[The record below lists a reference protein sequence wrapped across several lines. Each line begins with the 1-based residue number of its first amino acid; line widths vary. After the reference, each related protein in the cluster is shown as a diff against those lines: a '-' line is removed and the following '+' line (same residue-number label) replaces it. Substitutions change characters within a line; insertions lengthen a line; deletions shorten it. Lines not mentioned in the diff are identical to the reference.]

1 MANESPRERDVPIGS
16 DAAVNRTRPL
26 PAWAE
31 RALALSLAFFFVA
44 QAALLDWAGA
54 LPAQFRIEIWVVT
67 IALSGLAA
75 QAWLVRR
82 MLPAHTDMLLL
93 MMAWGGFG
101 MLLGWMLDGGLQA
114 MQANAAHHAMAHHAM
129 ADHAMAGHATT
140 PVYSG
145 VFRWVNGMNAL
156 MLLFAFP
163 PSVQWAR
170 CLAAY
175 RPFPLRLAWVLL
187 MDAAGMIFGMM
198 AGGRLLG
205 HPLAM
210 ILDAPAFAHFI
221 AMLIGMLAGMALTML
236 ARPWLAPLR
245 RL

>member
-1 MANESPRERDVPIGS
+1 MANGDMP
-16 DAAVNRTRPL
+16 VNGWRPL

-31 RALALSLAFFFVA
+31 RAIALSLAFFFLA
-44 QAALLDWAGA
+44 QAALLEWAGA
-54 LPAQFRIEIWVVT
+54 IPAQFRIEIWVVT
-67 IALSGLAA
+67 LALSGLAA

-101 MLLGWMLDGGLQA
+101 MLLGWFLDGGLGG
-114 MQANAAHHAMAHHAM
+114 MQSHAAHHAMA
-129 ADHAMAGHATT
+129 GHDMT
-140 PVYSG
+140 PIYSG
-145 VFRWVNGMNAL
+145 AFRWVNGMNAL

-170 CLAAY
+170 CLSPY
-175 RPFPLRLAWVLL
+175 RRFPWRLAFVLL

-205 HPLAM
+205 HSLAM

-221 AMLIGMLAGMALTML
+221 VMLFGMLAGMALTML

>member
-1 MANESPRERDVPIGS
+1 MASDSSHERDVPIRS
-16 DAAVNRTRPL
+16 DPAVNRTRPL

-44 QAALLDWAGA
+44 QVALLEWAGA
-54 LPAQFRIEIWVVT
+54 IPAQFHIEIWVVT
-67 IALSGLAA
+67 LALSGLAA

-82 MLPAHTDMLLL
+82 MLPAHADMLLL

-114 MQANAAHHAMAHHAM
+114 MQANAAHHAM

-198 AGGRLLG
+198 AGGRWLG

-245 RL
+245 CP